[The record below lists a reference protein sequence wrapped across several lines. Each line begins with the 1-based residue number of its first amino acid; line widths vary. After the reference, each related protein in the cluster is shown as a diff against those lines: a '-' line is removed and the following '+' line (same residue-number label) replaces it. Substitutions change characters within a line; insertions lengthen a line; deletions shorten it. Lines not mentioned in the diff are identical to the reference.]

1 MYIRYGSIKNDKS
14 NLPKT
19 WSQIDIKDKLVDIKE
34 GFKEYTQIIKI
45 FHLIG
50 KTKNLLIKGG
60 KFLRWKVK
68 KNIGSSFTQQIVT
81 LTTFIAVDIRLWYRY
96 RR

>member
-19 WSQIDIKDKLVDIKE
+19 WSQIDIRDKLVGIKE

-81 LTTFIAVDIRLWYRY
+81 LTTFIAVDIRLWYR
-96 RR
+96 R